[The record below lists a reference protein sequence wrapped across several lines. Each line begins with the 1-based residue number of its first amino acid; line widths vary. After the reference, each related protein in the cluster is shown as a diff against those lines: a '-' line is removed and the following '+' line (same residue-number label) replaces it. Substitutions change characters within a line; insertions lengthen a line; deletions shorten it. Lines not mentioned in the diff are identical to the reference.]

1 MGLVEVL
8 QAIVE
13 AVSDIKTTTAVTS
26 AAKAS
31 AASASDANT
40 GSTRDD
46 NTSSANACRMTYGA
60 ADGDGLAALGV
71 CGCRV
76 GLDWCLWLA
85 SDDLSLLGS
94 LTQGRLQVDA
104 TGQLRVFTV
113 AVLDEVNLGVGGVGR
128 YLDDLLVDGT
138 RSLAQ
143 QVD

>member
-8 QAIVE
+8 QAVVE

-31 AASASDANT
+31 AAKASTRAANT

-46 NTSSANACRMTYGA
+46 NTSSASACRMTYGA

-85 SDDLSLLGS
+85 SDDLSLLGC

-104 TGQLRVFTV
+104 AGQLRVFTV

-143 QVD
+143 